1 MKNLAYNS
9 LQLREIF
16 HLEFL
21 RLLGR
26 KIKGEHYVLKG
37 GVNLRFFFKSFRYSE
52 DMDLDVYGITVEK
65 LKQVVMNILDLASFR
80 ENLVPFG
87 IKDIIAPD
95 MDKAKQTETTQRFKT
110 HLITTEGLDLFTKI
124 EFSRRGYKGNVIIQS
139 ISNSILRIY
148 KLLPLIVPH
157 YDISSAIDQ
166 KINALAL
173 RAITQARDVFDLYIL
188 SSQYNPDEERKL
200 EIKKNKLTTAV
211 NNTYDISFVR
221 FRDTVLA
228 YLSIEDQTVYNS
240 SAQWDEIRLKVID
253 FIEQFRK

>member
-1 MKNLAYNS
+1 MNNLAYNS

-37 GVNLRFFFKSFRYSE
+37 GVNLRFFFNSFRYSE
-52 DMDLDVYGITVEK
+52 DMNLDVHGITVEK
-65 LKQVVMNILDLASFR
+65 LKEVVMNILDLASFR
-80 ENLVPFG
+80 ENLIPFG

-124 EFSRRGYKGNVIIQS
+124 EFSRRGFKGNVIIQS
-139 ISNSILRIY
+139 VSNSILRIY

-200 EIKKNKLTTAV
+200 EIKKNKLTKAI
-211 NNTYDISFVR
+211 NNIYDISFVR

-240 SAQWDEIRLKVID
+240 SAQWDEIRLKVVD
-253 FIEQFRK
+253 FIEQFKK